1 MITRV
6 KAKYLVAF
14 ENNDHVI
21 YQNGEL
27 VYEDSRVIYAGSHFE
42 GETDKTID
50 YGNAIISP
58 GFVDLNALAD
68 IDTTVMDYDQPAS
81 VSDSQTWSVEYL
93 KKGPHEI
100 VAFEDEQFKFRY
112 ALTQLVMNGITTA
125 LPVTGLQY
133 KEWAETAREFEGVK
147 QSAVD
152 LGLRVYLGPSFR
164 SAVHTI
170 DENGKTDRYWDD
182 AKGMAGLDDA
192 VAFIRKN
199 DGTCDD
205 LVHGLLVPSTIETC
219 SVELLKKTH
228 AYAEELNVP
237 VRLHATQSLRE
248 NRMIWNDFGCSPV
261 GLLNRIGF
269 LSSKTIIP
277 HGIYIDCDADGQEC
291 RNGDLDILRDKKVII
306 AYCPFATA
314 RGGSIMKSYERYLRN
329 GIRIGMG
336 TDCYPSDMLMNLR
349 LGSLLCRFVENVSD
363 IARSADIYR
372 TATVGGADALGRP
385 DLGRLAEGSKADFFV
400 LSLAGMHT
408 GQVDDP
414 IRTMLWYCNN
424 TDIRTVV
431 INGKTVM
438 DDRKI
443 KNVDTAEY
451 QRKAQSYYDNF
462 KRSYSERDRFHRTED
477 EIFPRC
483 FRIIEN

>member
-1 MITRV
+1 MKIKV
-6 KAKYLVAF
+6 CSKYLIAHDGT
-14 ENNDHVI
+14 DHVI
-21 YQNGEL
+21 IHNGEL
-27 VYEDSRVIYAGSHFE
+27 VYQDDRVIFAGQHYD
-42 GETDKTID
+42 GEVDQTVD
-50 YGNAIISP
+50 YGNAIVSP

-68 IDTTVMDYDQPAS
+68 IDTTVMDYDQPGC
-81 VSDSQTWSVEYL
+81 VSDSQMWSVEYVR
-93 KKGPHEI
+93 KGPHEI
-100 VAFEDEQFKFRY
+100 ASFEDEQFKFRY

-133 KEWAETAREFEGVK
+133 KEWAETAKEFEGVR

-170 DENGKTDRYWDD
+170 DENGKTDRYWDES
-182 AKGMAGLDDA
+182 KGIAGLEDA
-192 VAFIRKN
+192 AAFIQKN
-199 DGTCDD
+199 DNTCSD

-219 SVELLKKTH
+219 SVPLLKKTRE
-228 AYAEELNVP
+228 YADQLNVP

-269 LSSKTIIP
+269 LSPKTIIP
-277 HGIYIDCDADGQEC
+277 HGIYIDVDKNGEPCD
-291 RNGDLDILRDKKVII
+291 NGDLNTLRDTKAII

-314 RGGSIMKSYERYLRN
+314 RGGSIMKSYERYRRN

-349 LGSLLCRFVENVSD
+349 LGSLLCRFVEGVSD
-363 IARSADIYR
+363 IARSADIFR

-385 DLGRLAEGSKADFFV
+385 DLGRLAEGTKADFFV
-400 LSLAGMHT
+400 LSLDGMHT

-414 IRTMLWYCNN
+414 VRTMLWYCNN

-438 DDRKI
+438 EDRKI
-443 KNVDTAEY
+443 PNVDTAEY
-451 QRKAQSYYDNF
+451 QRKAQAYYDNF
-462 KRSYSERDRFHRTED
+462 KRSYTERDRFHRPE
-477 EIFPRC
+477 EQIFPSG
-483 FRIIEN
+483 FRVIR